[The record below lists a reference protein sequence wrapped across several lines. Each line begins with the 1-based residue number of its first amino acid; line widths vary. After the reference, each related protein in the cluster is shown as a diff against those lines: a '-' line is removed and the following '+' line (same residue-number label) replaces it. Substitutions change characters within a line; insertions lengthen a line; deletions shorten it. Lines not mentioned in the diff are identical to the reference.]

1 MEELSYSVQGSPG
14 CASPYSLTFRQL
26 VLTLGYRCNMVCK
39 SCFIGDKLNDHE
51 TQLSHDQAIEII
63 ESAAKLQSIR
73 AIAFVGG
80 EPFVFYKRML
90 SIAAYVS
97 RHYGCDLNVTTN
109 GSFAKSDAQA
119 RKLLTPLH
127 KFGLRWLLLSLDSY
141 HLEHML
147 LDQAKR
153 CLNASIELGIDTSV
167 QVICRKGAPD
177 RNEFRDMMRG
187 EVDVDAI
194 DWIENPCAA
203 VGNAAT
209 MLNSEEMEWHEEIP
223 MGGCNAG
230 EYLNIQPDGEIKPC
244 CGAGLMA
251 PALSIGNAKS
261 GDLAQ
266 AVEKANASG
275 LVNSL
280 ISNQGPRGFA
290 DILRREDR
298 AELLERHAPFT
309 EACHACH
316 ALLTDPEVVEVLEA
330 TFAKDQIAL
339 IASRVLTEHGQTIL
353 RESYY

>member
-1 MEELSYSVQGSPG
+1 MEDPTHPVPG
-14 CASPYSLTFRQL
+14 GLGLASPYQLSFRQL

-39 SCFIGDKLNDHE
+39 SCFIGDKLNDHV
-51 TQLSHDQAIEII
+51 TQLSYDDAIQII
-63 ESAAKLQSIR
+63 ESAAQLQSIR
-73 AIAFVGG
+73 AVAFVGG

-90 SIAAYVS
+90 SIAAYIS

-127 KFGLRWLLLSLDSY
+127 QFGLKWLLLSLDSY
-141 HLEHML
+141 HLEHMF

-153 CLNASIELGIDTSV
+153 CLNASVELGINTSV
-167 QVICRKGAPD
+167 QVIRRKGAPD
-177 RNEFRDMMRG
+177 RQAFREMMRDS
-187 EVDVDAI
+187 VDVDAI
-194 DWIENPCAA
+194 DWIENPCAS

-209 MLNSEEMEWHEEIP
+209 MLKREDMEWHDEIP
-223 MGGCNAG
+223 IGGCNAG

-251 PALSIGNAKS
+251 PELSIGNAKH
-261 GDLAQ
+261 GDLAGV
-266 AVEKANASG
+266 VEKANASG

-290 DILRREDR
+290 DILRREGRED
-298 AELLERHAPFT
+298 LLKKHAPFT
-309 EACHACH
+309 EACHACN
-316 ALLTDPEVVEVLEA
+316 ALLTDPECVEVLRTA
-330 TFAKDQIAL
+330 FAKDQIAL
-339 IASRVLTEHGQTIL
+339 LASRVLTEHGQTIL